1 MRPDVA
7 SLLLTL
13 SVLSWG
19 AYEAAADPI
28 DARAI
33 VRQTRAEEPDVEAMR
48 RHVARSEPAVVL
60 ALTAW
65 LEAGALVSAG
75 EVAAIHEVI
84 TTRMRGSYQRTAW
97 QYSAAL
103 RHPRWEASHSM
114 GRAPLTGGWPALHRQ
129 HWPRVLAA
137 ADAAIA
143 GTLHHGCSTG
153 GAPLEHWGGPH
164 VDRASIARMVRDGMR
179 EATCPGEYNN
189 AFLTRRAP

>member
-1 MRPDVA
+1 MRPDTIAFLLAIALLFAVA
-7 SLLLTL
+7 YHAS
-13 SVLSWG
+13 
-19 AYEAAADPI
+19 ADPI

-33 VRQTRAEEPDVEAMR
+33 VRQTRAEEPDVEAMQ

-75 EVAAIHEVI
+75 EVAAIHEVL

-103 RHPRWEASHSM
+103 RHPRHEGTLAM

-137 ADAAIA
+137 ADEAVA
-143 GTLHHGCSTG
+143 GRLTHGCD
-153 GAPLEHWGGPH
+153 ARPLEHFGGPH
-164 VDRASIARMVRDGMR
+164 VDRASIARMLRDGMR
-179 EATCPGEYNN
+179 EATCPGYANS
-189 AFLTRRAP
+189 FLVRGEP

>member
-1 MRPDVA
+1 MRLDTIAFLLAIALLFAVA
-7 SLLLTL
+7 YHAS
-13 SVLSWG
+13 
-19 AYEAAADPI
+19 ADPI

-33 VRQTRAEEPDVEAMR
+33 VRQTRADEPDTEAMQ

-75 EVAAIHEVI
+75 EVAAIHEVL

-97 QYSAAL
+97 AYSAAL
-103 RHPRWEASHSM
+103 RHPRWESSHSM

-137 ADAAIA
+137 ADEAVA
-143 GTLHHGCSTG
+143 GRLTHGCD
-153 GAPLEHWGGPH
+153 ARPLEHFGGPH
-164 VDRASIARMVRDGMR
+164 VDRASIARMLRDGMR
-179 EATCPGEYNN
+179 EATCPSYNN
-189 AFLTRRAP
+189 AFLTRGAP

>member
-1 MRPDVA
+1 MRPDIIAGVITIA
-7 SLLLTL
+7 VLT
-13 SVLSWG
+13 WG
-19 AYEAAADPI
+19 AYKAAADPV

-33 VRQTRAEEPDVEAMR
+33 VRQTRAEEPDTEAMR

-75 EVAAIHEVI
+75 EVAAIHEVL

-103 RHPRWEASHSM
+103 RHPRHEGTLAM

-137 ADAAIA
+137 ADEAVA
-143 GTLHHGCSTG
+143 GRLTHGCD
-153 GAPLEHWGGPH
+153 ARPLEHFGGPH
-164 VDRASIARMVRDGMR
+164 VDRASIARMLRDGMR
-179 EATCPGEYNN
+179 EATCPGYANS
-189 AFLTRRAP
+189 FLVRGEP

>member
-1 MRPDVA
+1 MRLDTIAFLA
-7 SLLLTL
+7 SIALLFAM
-13 SVLSWG
+13 
-19 AYEAAADPI
+19 AYHASADPV
-28 DARAI
+28 DARAV
-33 VRQTRAEEPDVEAMR
+33 VRQTRAEEPDTDAMR

-114 GRAPLTGGWPALHRQ
+114 GRAPLTSGYPALHRQ

-137 ADAAIA
+137 ADEAVA
-143 GTLHHGCSTG
+143 GRLVHGCD
-153 GAPLEHWGGPH
+153 ARPLEHFGGPH

-179 EATCPGEYNN
+179 EATCPGYANS
-189 AFLTRRAP
+189 FLTRGAP

>member
-13 SVLSWG
+13 SVLTWG
-19 AYEAAADPI
+19 AYEAAADPV
-28 DARAI
+28 DAVAI
-33 VRQTRAEEPDVEAMR
+33 VRQTRAEEPDTDAMR

-97 QYSAAL
+97 SYSAAL
-103 RHPRWEASHSM
+103 RHPRWESSHSM

-137 ADAAIA
+137 ADEAVA
-143 GTLHHGCSTG
+143 GRLTHGCD
-153 GAPLEHWGGPH
+153 ARPLEHWGGPH
-164 VDRASIARMVRDGMR
+164 VDRAAIARMVRDGMR
-179 EATCPGEYNN
+179 EARCPSYNN
-189 AFLTRRAP
+189 AFLTRGAP

>member
-1 MRPDVA
+1 VRPDVA
-7 SLLLTL
+7 SLLITL
-13 SVLSWG
+13 SVLTSG
-19 AYEAAADPI
+19 AYEAAADPV

-33 VRQTRAEEPDVEAMR
+33 VRQTRAEEPEVEAMQ

-65 LEAGALVSAG
+65 LEAGALVSEG
-75 EVAAIHEVI
+75 EVAAIHEVL

-103 RHPRWEASHSM
+103 RHPRHEGTLAM

-137 ADAAIA
+137 ADEAVA
-143 GTLHHGCSTG
+143 GRLVHACD
-153 GAPLEHWGGPH
+153 ARPLEHWGGPD
-164 VDRASIARMVRDGMR
+164 VDRASIARMLRDGMR
-179 EATCPGEYNN
+179 EATCPSYNN
-189 AFLTRRAP
+189 SFLTRGAP

>member
-1 MRPDVA
+1 MRLDKLIYLAAIAALFV
-7 SLLLTL
+7 
-13 SVLSWG
+13 G
-19 AYEAAADPI
+19 AYHASADPV
-28 DARAI
+28 DARAVI
-33 VRQTRAEEPDVEAMR
+33 RQTRDEEPDTAAMQ

-97 QYSAAL
+97 QYSAGL
-103 RHPRWEASHSM
+103 RHPRHERSHAM
-114 GRAPLTGGWPALHRQ
+114 GRAPLGAGWPRSHRE

-153 GAPLEHWGGPH
+153 GARLEHWGGTDL
-164 VDRASIARMVRDGMR
+164 DRANINRLLRQNYSEAVCDGF
-179 EATCPGEYNN
+179 AN
-189 AFLTRRAP
+189 AFLYRGAP

>member
-13 SVLSWG
+13 SVLTWG
-19 AYEAAADPI
+19 AYEAAADPV

-33 VRQTRAEEPDVEAMR
+33 VRQTRAEEPDTDAMR

-75 EVAAIHEVI
+75 EVAAIHEVL

-97 QYSAAL
+97 AYSAAL
-103 RHPRWEASHSM
+103 RHPRWESSHSM
-114 GRAPLTGGWPALHRQ
+114 GRAPLTAGYPALHRQ

-153 GAPLEHWGGPH
+153 GAPLEHWGGATL
-164 VDRASIARMVRDGMR
+164 DRANINRLLRQNYSEAACDGF
-179 EATCPGEYNN
+179 AN
-189 AFLTRRAP
+189 AFLYRSAP

>member
-7 SLLLTL
+7 SLLITL
-13 SVLSWG
+13 SVLTWG
-19 AYEAAADPI
+19 AYEAAADPV

-33 VRQTRAEEPDVEAMR
+33 VRQTRAEEPDVEAMQ

-65 LEAGALVSAG
+65 LEAGALVSEG
-75 EVAAIHEVI
+75 EVAAIHEVL

-103 RHPRWEASHSM
+103 RHPRHEGTLAM

-137 ADAAIA
+137 ADEAVA
-143 GTLHHGCSTG
+143 GRLVHACD
-153 GAPLEHWGGPH
+153 ARPLEHWGGPD
-164 VDRASIARMVRDGMR
+164 VDRASIARMLRDGMR
-179 EATCPGEYNN
+179 EATCPGYANS
-189 AFLTRRAP
+189 FLVRGEP

>member
-1 MRPDVA
+1 MRLDTLAFLLAIALLFAVA
-7 SLLLTL
+7 YHAS
-13 SVLSWG
+13 
-19 AYEAAADPI
+19 AEPI

-33 VRQTRAEEPDVEAMR
+33 VRQTRAEEPDTDAMR

-137 ADAAIA
+137 ADDAVA
-143 GTLHHGCSTG
+143 GRLTHGCD
-153 GAPLEHWGGPH
+153 ARPLEHWGGPH

-189 AFLTRRAP
+189 AFLVRGAP

>member
-1 MRPDVA
+1 MRLDTLAFLLAIALLFAIAYHA
-7 SLLLTL
+7 S
-13 SVLSWG
+13 
-19 AYEAAADPI
+19 AEPI

-33 VRQTRAEEPDVEAMR
+33 VRQTRAEEPDTEAMR

-75 EVAAIHEVI
+75 EVAAIHEVL

-114 GRAPLTGGWPALHRQ
+114 GRAPLTSGYPALHRQ

-137 ADAAIA
+137 ADEAIA

-153 GAPLEHWGGPH
+153 GAPLEHWGGADL
-164 VDRASIARMVRDGMR
+164 DRASINRLLRQNYSEAACDGF
-179 EATCPGEYNN
+179 AN
-189 AFLTRRAP
+189 AFLYRSAP

>member
-1 MRPDVA
+1 MRPDIIAGVITIA
-7 SLLLTL
+7 VLT
-13 SVLSWG
+13 WG
-19 AYEAAADPI
+19 AYKAAADPV

-33 VRQTRAEEPDVEAMR
+33 VRQTRAEEPDVEAMQ

-75 EVAAIHEVI
+75 EVAAIHEVL

-103 RHPRWEASHSM
+103 RHPRHEGTLAM

-137 ADAAIA
+137 ADEAVA
-143 GTLHHGCSTG
+143 GRLVHACD
-153 GAPLEHWGGPH
+153 ARPLEHWGGPD
-164 VDRASIARMVRDGMR
+164 VDRASIARMLRDGMR
-179 EATCPGEYNN
+179 EAGCPAEYNN
-189 AFLTRRAP
+189 AFLVRGEP

>member
-1 MRPDVA
+1 MRLDTLAFLASIALLFAVA
-7 SLLLTL
+7 YHAS
-13 SVLSWG
+13 
-19 AYEAAADPI
+19 ADPV

-33 VRQTRAEEPDVEAMR
+33 VRQTRAEEPDTEAMR

-75 EVAAIHEVI
+75 EVAAIHEVL

-97 QYSAAL
+97 SYSAAL

-114 GRAPLTGGWPALHRQ
+114 GRAPLTAGYPALHRQ

-137 ADAAIA
+137 ADEAVA
-143 GTLHHGCSTG
+143 GRLTHGCD
-153 GAPLEHWGGPH
+153 ARPLEHFGGPH
-164 VDRASIARMVRDGMR
+164 VDRAAIARMVRDGMR
-179 EATCPGEYNN
+179 EARCPSYNN
-189 AFLTRRAP
+189 AFLTRGAP

>member
-1 MRPDVA
+1 MRLDTIAFLLAIALLFAVA
-7 SLLLTL
+7 YHAS
-13 SVLSWG
+13 
-19 AYEAAADPI
+19 ADPI

-33 VRQTRAEEPDVEAMR
+33 VRQTRAEEPDTEAMR

-75 EVAAIHEVI
+75 EVAAIHEVL

-114 GRAPLTGGWPALHRQ
+114 GRAPLTSGYPALHRQ

-137 ADAAIA
+137 ADDAVA

-153 GAPLEHWGGPH
+153 GAPLEHWGGATL
-164 VDRASIARMVRDGMR
+164 DRASINRLLRQNYS
-179 EATCPGEYNN
+179 EATCPGYANS
-189 AFLTRRAP
+189 FLVRGAP

>member
-1 MRPDVA
+1 MRLDTIAFLLAIAALFAMAYHA
-7 SLLLTL
+7 S
-13 SVLSWG
+13 
-19 AYEAAADPI
+19 ADPV

-33 VRQTRAEEPDVEAMR
+33 VRQTRAEEPDTEAMR

-75 EVAAIHEVI
+75 EVAAIHEVL

-103 RHPRWEASHSM
+103 RNPRHEGTHAM
-114 GRAPLTGGWPALHRQ
+114 GRAPLGSGWPALHRQ

-137 ADAAIA
+137 ADEAVA
-143 GTLHHGCSTG
+143 GRLTHACD
-153 GAPLEHWGGPH
+153 ARPLQHWGGPV
-164 VDRASIARMVRDGMR
+164 VDRASIARMLRDGMR
-179 EATCPGEYNN
+179 EATCPGYSNS
-189 AFLTRRAP
+189 FLVRGEP